1 MTWNHNIDEVPRDG
15 SHVLMATTDGK
26 RYLTRWL
33 APTKFTP
40 SGRFDGFSENAK
52 TLLAWA
58 SVPEHPF
65 AAASQGEVALQS
77 PGGSIGANAGGGHV
91 DDSENAHSVAAGEQS
106 EDSSSPDHLIVHKH
120 VFLEDC
126 GSGA

>member
-1 MTWNHNIDEVPRDG
+1 MWNHNLSEAPRDG

-52 TLLAWA
+52 TLLAWC

-65 AAASQGEVALQS
+65 QAKASGDNGATVQDFEDTADCVTGDAS
-77 PGGSIGANAGGGHV
+77 RPSRGGDTPAFI
-91 DDSENAHSVAAGEQS
+91 
-106 EDSSSPDHLIVHKH
+106 
-120 VFLEDC
+120 LEDC

>member
-1 MTWNHNIDEVPRDG
+1 MWNHDLSEAPRDG

-33 APTKFTP
+33 EPTKFTP
-40 SGRFDGFSENAK
+40 KGRFDGFPENAK

-58 SVPEHPF
+58 SVPEHP
-65 AAASQGEVALQS
+65 
-77 PGGSIGANAGGGHV
+77 NAV
-91 DDSENAHSVAAGEQS
+91 QFPEREQS
-106 EDSSSPDHLIVHKH
+106 RGNGSRDHQHVHSRQPDGAKHGGQDGVPAGADHASFIV
-120 VFLEDC
+120 EDC